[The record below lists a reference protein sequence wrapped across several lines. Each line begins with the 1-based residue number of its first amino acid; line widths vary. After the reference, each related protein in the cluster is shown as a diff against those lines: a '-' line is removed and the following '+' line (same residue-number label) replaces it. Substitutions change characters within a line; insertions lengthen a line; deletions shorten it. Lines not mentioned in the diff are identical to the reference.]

1 LDWKK
6 TEIVSQLRDFKSDV
20 EALEKLQRPT
30 VYANFEVDKRG
41 LDKIRED
48 IKLNVSIDA
57 KALQRSIE
65 KATKN
70 VTVFGDKK
78 AVEKQTKGMADVAFQ
93 ALRDRFAKRKLK
105 LEVEADAE
113 KLEEAQV
120 AMEKA
125 LGIMVG
131 HKSRL
136 ADLED
141 SLESVNKGVAKQSA

>member
-1 LDWKK
+1 WKK

-105 LEVEADAE
+105 LEIDADSAEIERLGGELAKAYREIDEA
-113 KLEEAQV
+113 
-120 AMEKA
+120 
-125 LGIMVG
+125 
-131 HKSRL
+131 
-136 ADLED
+136 
-141 SLESVNKGVAKQSA
+141 